1 MSHQI
6 RGYKVK
12 KSRKAGSASEPQ
24 RLYTG
29 HMAEDKNIILTI
41 RHGFDY
47 SEIRTVQQEYQMPD
61 KSFAHLIGISDKTL
75 LRIKKDHAK
84 LSSMS
89 GDRLYRLKKVWDLAN
104 KVLGTQENALPWLR
118 RSQPGLGNQVPL
130 EILDTEPG
138 YEQVQT
144 LLNRIEFGVLP

>member
-1 MSHQI
+1 MTHKKGKETRT
-6 RGYKVK
+6 RGT
-12 KSRKAGSASEPQ
+12 AAAEPQ
-24 RLYTG
+24 RLYLG
-29 HMAEDKNIILTI
+29 DRAEETNVILTI
-41 RHGFDY
+41 RRGFDY
-47 SEIRTVQQEYQMPD
+47 SEIQNVQHAYQMPD

-75 LRIKKDHAK
+75 LRIKKAHAK

-104 KVLGTQENALPWLR
+104 KVLGTTEKALPWLR
-118 RSQPGLGNQVPL
+118 RSQPGLGNQAPL
-130 EILDTEPG
+130 DILDTEPG